1 MDLKRLSILTILL
14 TICFSFN
21 TLAMTK
27 NTNDYIPPTP
37 ATEVKNEDRTLDYR
51 WVWLN
56 DNECVRFR
64 VQDDAKKSEIEKRNN
79 ISNLSHWVDCTDGTA
94 KIKTRD
100 TYSGKWIL
108 AEDETW
114 SFEFDDHT
122 IPVGVTKIDDV
133 LYAFN
138 TFGELQEGYEFYD
151 GLTTGADGVVNSDNP
166 DFLAWLETQYV
177 PACTS
182 HE

>member
-1 MDLKRLSILTILL
+1 MYFKRLPILTILL

-21 TLAMTK
+21 TLAMAK
-27 NTNDYIPPTP
+27 STNDYIPPTP

-56 DNECVRFR
+56 DNECVQFR
-64 VQDDAKKSEIEKRNN
+64 VQEDAKKAEIEKRNN
-79 ISNLSHWVDCTDGTA
+79 ISNLSHWVDRTDGTA

-100 TYSGKWIL
+100 TYSGKWTQ
-108 AEDETW
+108 AEDGMW

-138 TFGELQEGYEFYD
+138 TFGELREGYEYYD

-166 DFLAWLETQYV
+166 EFLAWLDTQYV

>member
-1 MDLKRLSILTILL
+1 MYLKRLSILTILL
-14 TICFSFN
+14 TICFSFS
-21 TLAMTK
+21 TWAMTK
-27 NTNDYIPPTP
+27 NTNDYTPPTP
-37 ATEVKNEDRTLDYR
+37 STEEKHEDRTLDYR
-51 WVWLN
+51 WVWIN
-56 DNECVRFR
+56 DNECVQFR
-64 VQDDAKKSEIEKRNN
+64 VQEDSKRAEIEKRNK
-79 ISNLSHWVDCTDGTA
+79 ISTLLHWVDRTDSTA

-100 TYSGKWIL
+100 TYAGKWSQ
-108 AEDETW
+108 AEDGTW

-138 TFGELQEGYEFYD
+138 TFGELMEGYEYYD
-151 GLTTGADGVVNSDNP
+151 GLTTGADGIVNSDNP

>member
-1 MDLKRLSILTILL
+1 MKFIKMTLSVFVLSLV
-14 TICFSFN
+14 FSFN
-21 TLAMTK
+21 VIAMPK
-27 NTNDYIPPTP
+27 NLNANEPGMPTP
-37 ATEVKNEDRTLDYR
+37 STETRNSDQTLNYG

-56 DNECVRFR
+56 DTLCVQFKMNSYANKERLQRSYELGILNGWF
-64 VQDDAKKSEIEKRNN
+64 E
-79 ISNLSHWVDCTDGTA
+79 DG
-94 KIKTRD
+94 KNKTRD
-100 TYSGKWIL
+100 TYTGKWTQ
-108 AEDETW
+108 AEEGTW

-138 TFGELQEGYEFYD
+138 TFGELKEGYEYYD
-151 GLTTGADGVVNSDNP
+151 GLTTGADGVVSSDDP
-166 DFLAWLETQYV
+166 EFLAWLETQYV